1 MAGTEPTP
9 VRRPPVA
16 ADAYALLRLPTV
28 LQLTGLKKTTLYGLI
43 RRNGFPR
50 PVQLTDRLVAWR
62 SAEIEVWAKARETK
76 QTGI

>member
-1 MAGTEPTP
+1 MAGADPRAA
-9 VRRPPVA
+9 RRPLDSTEA
-16 ADAYALLRLPTV
+16 CALLRLPRV

-62 SAEIEVWAKARETK
+62 SADVAVWAQGRETK
-76 QTGI
+76 